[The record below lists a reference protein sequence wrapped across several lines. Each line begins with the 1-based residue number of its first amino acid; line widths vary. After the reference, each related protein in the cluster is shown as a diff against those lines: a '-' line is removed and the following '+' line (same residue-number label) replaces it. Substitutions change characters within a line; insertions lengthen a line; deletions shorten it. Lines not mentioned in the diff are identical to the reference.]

1 MKLVIDIDEREYNIA
16 LKRKENFPRDLSRFE
31 YMIAN
36 GIPFPKE
43 STEPHECNTCK
54 FGRNYENGYDAT
66 TMNDECG
73 GCCSWND
80 KWQPKED
87 GAE

>member
-1 MKLVIDIDEREYNIA
+1 MTKKGA
-16 LKRKENFPRDLSRFE
+16 
-31 YMIAN
+31 
-36 GIPFPKE
+36 
-43 STEPHECNTCK
+43 EPHECNTCK
-54 FGRNYENGYDAT
+54 FGSNYKNGYDAT

-80 KWQPKED
+80 KWQSNEDKELDFLPHKKIPVNLTITKISEHEMKD

>member
-1 MKLVIDIDEREYNIA
+1 MSEEK
-16 LKRKENFPRDLSRFE
+16 
-31 YMIAN
+31 
-36 GIPFPKE
+36 
-43 STEPHECNTCK
+43 HECSTCK
-54 FGRNYENGYDAT
+54 FGKNYENGYDVT

-87 GAE
+87 KEIDFPPHKKIPVNLTITKIRKYKEEGTE